1 MSPLSAPPE
10 TPHHHFAT
18 ICFQSDGVLPSPTKQ
33 ARCILGSPSICPSF
47 PQCQFHFLLVFIKFV
62 MTFHLRGLNMKVLH
76 PGGKKKSL
84 SFLKNNSDH
93 VTPQDASMAMGQ
105 IQLFPQVFKTLHNLA
120 SSYPLSLTF
129 PSQYSTLLATWPQLT
144 ISAPLLNLVPQFGMP
159 SSSLPNKL
167 KHFQIFLNATFMR
180 SSWIP

>member
-1 MSPLSAPPE
+1 MNTQQCLHFLPPQRPL
-10 TPHHHFAT
+10 T
-18 ICFQSDGVLPSPTKQ
+18 ITLLPYVSRVMVSFPALPSK
-33 ARCILGSPSICPSF
+33 LGAFWVHLLSNCPSF

-129 PSQYSTLLATWPQLT
+129 PSLYSTLLATWPQLT

-167 KHFQIFLNATFMR
+167 KHFQIF
-180 SSWIP
+180 